1 VFYAT
6 PSLDNLE
13 LFNAAY
19 KAAQVHKRSVFF
31 SPNDIG
37 ALLDDRDHS
46 IAYREDSRVA
56 FFCSEPRE
64 IGALDFEDIAG
75 ITQHDFEEQ
84 RYQTLERSARE
95 LRETARLVV
104 TSGMRGA
111 EQEVTQRV
119 HARRELRP
127 IDLSIT
133 PEAEQTIEDILVAR
147 EMVRVDLGLDVVIAQ
162 PRT

>member
-1 VFYAT
+1 
-6 PSLDNLE
+6 
-13 LFNAAY
+13 
-19 KAAQVHKRSVFF
+19 
-31 SPNDIG
+31 
-37 ALLDDRDHS
+37 
-46 IAYREDSRVA
+46 
-56 FFCSEPRE
+56 
-64 IGALDFEDIAG
+64 
-75 ITQHDFEEQ
+75 
-84 RYQTLERSARE
+84 
-95 LRETARLVV
+95 
-104 TSGMRGA
+104 MRGA